1 MPQRIL
7 YGDYHLLGR
16 LNTGG
21 MAEVFLGRRV
31 DASPESE
38 LLAVKRMLP
47 RFSRDEEFSTMFEDE
62 ARIASRLSHRNI
74 CRVVDQGSHQE
85 QLFIVMEFVH
95 GKDMKVVHLRA
106 RELGERI
113 PYTLVAFVLA
123 EIADALAHA
132 HALRNAAGELENLVH
147 RDVSPQNILVSYDGV
162 PKLIDFG
169 VARAKSRAAQTK
181 VGIVKGKFAYM
192 SPEQAMAKEL
202 DGRSDIWALGVVFYQ
217 LLTGE
222 LPFRGASDIDTL
234 RRIAAGQA
242 TPIQEVAPETPK
254 PLVDIITRAMQSD
267 RSQRYQTASEFA
279 ADCRAFI
286 ARSKRT
292 VDSRLLAA
300 YMRRMF
306 QRDYMREIK
315 RIRKYQAGADAASLR
330 REKRRTE
337 ELAASREELD
347 TETLSLAAGYRRQS
361 SDVSDLPEIEIEDSG
376 SEAPPAAPAG
386 ETPELLG
393 PPTDTDAL
401 REAAG
406 FTEVD
411 TDENRNEG
419 GGGFVGEATDENPMP
434 AAIDFDEP
442 TVQNVIPAAGPPP
455 WRRGRVP
462 SRDGEGGDAK
472 RPRLEAKP
480 AGTGQRNTSSTAR
493 SLTTQHVFL
502 TTRQVFVLIVLAL
515 AGAGFVAATYA
526 VAKNAPLSALP
537 K

>member
-1 MPQRIL
+1 MSKRIL
-7 YGDYHLLGR
+7 YGEYHLLGR

-21 MAEVFLGRRV
+21 MAEVFLGRSV
-31 DASPESE
+31 GAPPDSD

-47 RFSRDEEFSTMFEDE
+47 RFSRDEEFSTMFKDE
-62 ARIASRLSHRNI
+62 ARIASRLNHPNI

-106 RELGERI
+106 KELGERI

-132 HALRNAAGELENLVH
+132 HALHNDAGELENLVH

-242 TPIQEVAPETPK
+242 VPIQEVAPETPR
-254 PLVDIITRAMQSD
+254 PLVEIINRAMQSE
-267 RSQRYQTASEFA
+267 RSLRYQNASEFA

-286 ARSKRT
+286 ARSTRT

-306 QRDYMREIK
+306 QRDYMREIE

-330 REKRRTE
+330 REKKRAE
-337 ELAASREELD
+337 QKAEAQEGLD
-347 TETLSLAAGYRRQS
+347 AGTLSLAAGYRRES
-361 SDVSDLPEIEIEDSG
+361 SDVSDLQEIEIEDS
-376 SEAPPAAPAG
+376 S
-386 ETPELLG
+386 PELPDG
-393 PPTDTDAL
+393 PFPAEDPFAEATDTDAV
-401 REAAG
+401 RNAG
-406 FTEVD
+406 FVEVD
-411 TDENRNEG
+411 TNENPKG
-419 GGGFVGEATDENPMP
+419 LQFDSVTDENPVS
-434 AAIDFDEP
+434 AADFDEP
-442 TVQNVIPAAGPPP
+442 TVQNVIPAGPPP
-455 WRRGRVP
+455 FLALEKDAGRRNEP
-462 SRDGEGGDAK
+462 KAPGGAK
-472 RPRLEAKP
+472 KASARKP
-480 AGTGQRNTSSTAR
+480 AAAKSNRVTSSTAR
-493 SLTTQHVFL
+493 SLTARGVFL
-502 TTRQVFVLIVLAL
+502 TVRQITILLVLAL
-515 AGAGFVAATYA
+515 AGVGFVAATYA
-526 VAKNAPLSALP
+526 IARYAPLSMLP